1 MVELKNIV
9 EDIVFDFIDSSDESK
24 SNQINKN
31 QKREIAAFVLNRIK
45 PMYITS
51 NKGFTNLIVKYQN
64 DPQFIADIMLHI
76 SEAIK
81 VIKKSYSADE
91 IREKLN
97 KETPYYIFPKI
108 YGKIISSKNML
119 PIIKAEITLYIDQ
132 EIAVNLFESLE

>member
-9 EDIVFDFIDSSDESK
+9 EDIVFDFIDTTDEVK
-24 SNQINKN
+24 NGEINKN
-31 QKREIAAFVLNRIK
+31 QKREIVAYVLNRVK

-64 DPQFIADIMLHI
+64 DPQFIADIMLQL

-91 IREKLN
+91 IIEKLD
-97 KETPYYIFPKI
+97 KGIPHYIFPKI
-108 YGKIISSKNML
+108 YGKVISSKSYAN
-119 PIIKAEITLYIDQ
+119 
-132 EIAVNLFESLE
+132 